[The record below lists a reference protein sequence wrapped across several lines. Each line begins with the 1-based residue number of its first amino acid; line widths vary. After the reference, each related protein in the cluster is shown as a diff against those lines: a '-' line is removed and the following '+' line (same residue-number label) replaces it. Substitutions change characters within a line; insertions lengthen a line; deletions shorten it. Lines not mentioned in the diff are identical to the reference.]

1 MFLCVP
7 MRENVEQMGGKKRR
21 EKRERKLY
29 VCVPARE
36 NAEQMREER
45 ECRCESVDDF

>member
-1 MFLCVP
+1 

-21 EKRERKLY
+21 KKRERKLY